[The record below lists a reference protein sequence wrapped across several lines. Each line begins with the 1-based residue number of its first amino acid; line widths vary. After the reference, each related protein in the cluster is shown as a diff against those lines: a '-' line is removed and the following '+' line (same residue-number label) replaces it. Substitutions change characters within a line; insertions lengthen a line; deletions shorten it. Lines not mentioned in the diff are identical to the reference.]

1 MQASARPPAPVRG
14 PVFIVGAMGTGTTLL
29 RLMLDSHE
37 NIAIPHET
45 GFMRIYSGMR
55 HTPFKWSGRYWANR
69 IGWSDDEMDE
79 LARGYFDT
87 VFSRYAAQHG
97 KARWG
102 EKTPQ
107 HTWHVWAMKRLF
119 PDSVFIGLVRH
130 PGAAVVSN
138 MRRFGH
144 SGRYA
149 AAHNDRYQKEIARL
163 AAVHQRRM
171 IVIRY
176 EDLVLEPERVMREL
190 LEWLG
195 EPWSD
200 AVLAHHEVQAGR
212 EHHRIEGQARADE
225 PVDPSRIAKWT
236 TAGDQKAFPFIRH
249 TLDGVAGYWGYSFD
263 DPARRAP
270 LGSGGSL
277 LFGGKEAKAR
287 VERFP
292 ELELMT
298 RGEPPI
304 HERPYHPR
312 YAIVVPTA
320 HDRPRFVPG
329 ERDASLGAPPGPLR
343 AKVHEAVKRLPEPV
357 RLRVRQAG
365 RAVGLARKL
374 PPPPEPTNLE
384 P

>member
-1 MQASARPPAPVRG
+1 
-14 PVFIVGAMGTGTTLL
+14 
-29 RLMLDSHE
+29 
-37 NIAIPHET
+37 
-45 GFMRIYSGMR
+45 
-55 HTPFKWSGRYWANR
+55 
-69 IGWSDDEMDE
+69 
-79 LARGYFDT
+79 
-87 VFSRYAAQHG
+87 
-97 KARWG
+97 
-102 EKTPQ
+102 
-107 HTWHVWAMKRLF
+107 
-119 PDSVFIGLVRH
+119 
-130 PGAAVVSN
+130 
-138 MRRFGH
+138 
-144 SGRYA
+144 
-149 AAHNDRYQKEIARL
+149 
-163 AAVHQRRM
+163 
-171 IVIRY
+171 
-176 EDLVLEPERVMREL
+176 
-190 LEWLG
+190 
-195 EPWSD
+195 
-200 AVLAHHEVQAGR
+200 VLAHHEVQAGR

-236 TAGDQKAFPFIRH
+236 TAGDQKEFPLIRH

-270 LGSGGSL
+270 LSSGGSL

-312 YAIVVPTA
+312 HAIVVPTA

-329 ERDASLGAPPGPLR
+329 ERDASLGPPPGPLR
-343 AKVHEAVKRLPEPV
+343 AKAHEAVKRLPEPV